1 MKTLKNI
8 LMCAALGTVLA
19 GCTDL
24 DIPPKNILTNEDIYN
39 EGGITAYMAGL
50 YNHLPMEDF
59 NMGDRADHGGFYN
72 WLSEKTTLGSTGEYA
87 NNVCGNSCVYGDKGY
102 WKEAYQIIREAN
114 VLIQDLPNYSN
125 LTGYEEWIAE
135 ARFIRAYTY
144 YALVK
149 RYGGVPLLAEPQ
161 PMTSDQSV
169 LNVARSSHEDCVDFI
184 LEDLDYAMQHMTAD
198 KVNGR
203 ANKYV
208 AAAVKMR
215 VALYAGSVARYGQA
229 YNYTGQTGTML
240 TGIPEE
246 RANDYFQQAFA
257 ASLEVEKGGYALHTG
272 SDKRQAFYE
281 VFDNEHAVNF
291 KEMLDRYHI
300 FYEETEQRRGE
311 EPALVIDDSDIPSEE
326 VRAFYIK
333 EAWYF
338 DQNNSV
344 FDVKTLAICPILF
357 YNGDMGETRMP
368 MFWLPYE
375 TIRPYINT
383 TYIMTSNINNATTF
397 TIDDYFR
404 RRMFKGDI
412 IKTQNLLNR
421 PLQAY
426 CPTPDSLE
434 SERQRI
440 EKELAA
446 FEKSIWIQPD
456 TAQITG
462 EEEKK
467 EKQLSAR
474 SKNKNTGKEQ
484 KVKASKNSSATT
496 TKSVRSIRRR

>member
-1 MKTLKNI
+1 MKWHSYIMI
-8 LMCAALGTVLA
+8 LSALFLAA
-19 GCTDL
+19 
-24 DIPPKNILTNEDIYN
+24 IPLMAQEENNQQQRSPRLSRGERTIKQDDNVSQLSVRSQEFNERMTQELEN
-39 EGGITAYMAGL
+39 
-50 YNHLPMEDF
+50 
-59 NMGDRADHGGFYN
+59 
-72 WLSEKTTLGSTGEYA
+72 
-87 NNVCGNSCVYGDKGY
+87 
-102 WKEAYQIIREAN
+102 
-114 VLIQDLPNYSN
+114 
-125 LTGYEEWIAE
+125 
-135 ARFIRAYTY
+135 ARW
-144 YALVK
+144 
-149 RYGGVPLLAEPQ
+149 
-161 PMTSDQSV
+161 
-169 LNVARSSHEDCVDFI
+169 
-184 LEDLDYAMQHMTAD
+184 
-198 KVNGR
+198 
-203 ANKYV
+203 
-208 AAAVKMR
+208 MR
-215 VALYAGSVARYGQA
+215 VIYREIDLTKEENAPLYYPLRPMNGQNNLFTIIFRLLGENRIQA
-229 YNYTGQTGTML
+229 YEYLDG
-240 TGIPEE
+240 
-246 RANDYFQQAFA
+246 
-257 ASLEVEKGGYALHTG
+257 
-272 SDKRQAFYE
+272 YE

-333 EAWYF
+333 EAWYL

-426 CPTPDSLE
+426 CPTPDSLD

>member
-1 MKTLKNI
+1 MKTLKYIVTSLLLVSAAI
-8 LMCAALGTVLA
+8 LPLMAQ
-19 GCTDL
+19 D
-24 DIPPKNILTNEDIYN
+24 N
-39 EGGITAYMAGL
+39 GGVVRRRTPGGR
-50 YNHLPMEDF
+50 D
-59 NMGDRADHGGFYN
+59 AD
-72 WLSEKTTLGSTGEYA
+72 KDATGMTQRMK
-87 NNVCGNSCVYGDKGY
+87 SF
-102 WKEAYQIIREAN
+102 
-114 VLIQDLPNYSN
+114 
-125 LTGYEEWIAE
+125 YEED
-135 ARFIRAYTY
+135 
-144 YALVK
+144 
-149 RYGGVPLLAEPQ
+149 EP
-161 PMTSDQSV
+161 SD
-169 LNVARSSHEDCVDFI
+169 
-184 LEDLDYAMQHMTAD
+184 
-198 KVNGR
+198 
-203 ANKYV
+203 ANIEW
-208 AAAVKMR
+208 MR
-215 VALYAGSVARYGQA
+215 VIYREIDLTKEENAPLYYPLRPMNGQNNLFTIIFRLLGENRIQA
-229 YNYTGQTGTML
+229 YEYLDG
-240 TGIPEE
+240 
-246 RANDYFQQAFA
+246 
-257 ASLEVEKGGYALHTG
+257 
-272 SDKRQAFYE
+272 YE